1 MAERMLKIFER
12 VVESDEP
19 LTEVVTS

>member
-19 LTEVVTS
+19 LSEVLTS